1 MVTDRDLPH
10 RKSSPGEGG
19 RDPLQGKRE
28 QRAANNL
35 PTLLGSH
42 QTCSNASV
50 LSHQTCSNRFRCWQ
64 PQSLEMR

>member
-35 PTLLGSH
+35 PALLG
-42 QTCSNASV
+42 
-50 LSHQTCSNRFRCWQ
+50 SHQTCSNRFRCWQ